1 MSCARHIESKTDI
14 PDLGNEQND
23 LKTLFPRSGTA
34 ENDKNHRS
42 RCRERPKMKKT
53 AVPNVGNTQKHQKWL
68 FPTLGSPKMRKTVVP
83 KVGNTFFVS
92 FTGHH
97 DRKY

>member
-1 MSCARHIESKTDI
+1 MSCARHIESKTDV
-14 PDLGNEQND
+14 PDLGNEQNG
-23 LKTLFPRSGTA
+23 LKTLFPTSGTT
-34 ENDKNHRS
+34 ENDKNHRF
-42 RCRERPKMKKT
+42 RCRECPKMK
-53 AVPNVGNTQKHQKWL
+53 
-68 FPTLGSPKMRKTVVP
+68 KTVVP